1 MPPGAPNGDL
11 ALSLQLSYQQG
22 TDRIRSWYGFVVKN
36 NNMKSAAHSVQR
48 AAAPQGEEDGMRFE
62 ELRPHLNKISTLYL
76 RNNKRKVGWIYIED
90 ASFGNI
96 EEVYFVC
103 VQKGRKVM
111 TALEVRD
118 VGALKPF
125 REHIRVKDI
134 VRIRSSK

>member
-1 MPPGAPNGDL
+1 MK
-11 ALSLQLSYQQG
+11 QH
-22 TDRIRSWYGFVVKN
+22 
-36 NNMKSAAHSVQR
+36 NMKSAAHSIQR
-48 AAAPQGEEDGMRFE
+48 ATSREEEEHGMRFE

-90 ASFGNI
+90 GTFGNI

-125 REHIRVKDI
+125 REHIPVKDI
-134 VRIRSSK
+134 IRIRSSK